1 MTITS
6 RATRT
11 RATTARL
18 VVHLGLIAAATVSLV
33 FEPTLSLHIFAGL
46 VFVALV
52 VVHLVQRRR
61 VSGRLVRHLLRGRGL
76 AQPAGRLAASDSVL
90 VILTVAML
98 GSGLWDWLAHP
109 TRTRWHA
116 LTGVALAG
124 YLVGHTVRRRRRLA
138 GSRVR

>member
-11 RATTARL
+11 RAARARL

-33 FEPTLSLHIFAGL
+33 FEPTLSLHILAGL

-52 VVHLVQRRR
+52 VAHLVQRRR

-90 VILTVAML
+90 VILTAAML
-98 GSGLWDWLAHP
+98 GSGLWDWLAEP
-109 TRTRWHA
+109 TRIRWHA
-116 LTGVALAG
+116 ITGVLLAG
-124 YLVGHTVRRRRRLA
+124 LVGVHTLRRWRRFGR
-138 GSRVR
+138 SRVR